1 MKKLLKISVAVAS
14 ILFITALIINP
25 LITQSTS

>member
-14 ILFITALIINP
+14 ILIITALIINP